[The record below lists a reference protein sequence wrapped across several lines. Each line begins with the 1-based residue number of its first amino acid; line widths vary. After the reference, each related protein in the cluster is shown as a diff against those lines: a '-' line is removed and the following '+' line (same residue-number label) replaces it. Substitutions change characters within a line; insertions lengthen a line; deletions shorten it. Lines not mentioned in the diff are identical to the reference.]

1 MRTPEDI
8 KLVLTKVHNYWRDH
22 PSLSLLDV
30 ISAAQ
35 REVDIN
41 MRLDTMSDRDVVAG
55 LSRLTKRARNPGK
68 FYSSV

>member
-8 KLVLTKVHNYWRDH
+8 KLVLTKVNSYWRDH
-22 PSLSLLDV
+22 PDASLLDV
-30 ISAAQ
+30 ISAAHH
-35 REVDIN
+35 EVDPN
-41 MRLDTMSDRDVVAG
+41 MRLDTMSDNDVVAG